1 MDSNAIF
8 AILLLIAGLAILIA
22 EVFVPSG
29 GLLGVATFFTLLISL
44 VCAYNAWGTSHPNIF
59 YAFLVMLLLLVPTTI
74 GIGFYV
80 LPRTSLGQRVLL
92 EGPEAQLLTP
102 FAKETGRLQLLIGKF
117 GSTQTLLNPGGL
129 VRVDGERLHA
139 VSEGLPIEPKESVQV
154 VDVQGT
160 RVVVRPCTPPAV
172 TTHESPTHE
181 SPTASPAEAS
191 SRLDFDFPPLS

>member
-29 GLLGVATFFTLLISL
+29 GLLGVITFLTLLVSL
-44 VCAYNAWGTSHPNIF
+44 VFAYRAWGTSHSNIF

-92 EGPEAQLLTP
+92 EGPEAQQLTP
-102 FAKETGRLQLLIGKF
+102 FAKETERLQRLIGKF

-129 VRVDGERLHA
+129 VRVEGERLHA
-139 VSEGLPIEPKESVQV
+139 VSEGLPIEPGESVRV

-160 RVVVRPCTPPAV
+160 RVVVRRGTPPPVADQPD
-172 TTHESPTHE
+172 SAPTSE
-181 SPTASPAEAS
+181 TS
-191 SRLDFDFPPLS
+191 STLDFDFPPLS